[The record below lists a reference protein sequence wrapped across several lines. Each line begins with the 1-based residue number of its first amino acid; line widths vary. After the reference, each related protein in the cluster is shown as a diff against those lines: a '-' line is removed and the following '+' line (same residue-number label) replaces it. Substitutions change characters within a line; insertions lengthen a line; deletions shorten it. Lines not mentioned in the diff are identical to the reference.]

1 MNTAVQITFHQMAPS
16 PALEADVRAR
26 VEELRRFCPRIVGCR
41 VFVDLPHRHHAQGR
55 QYQVR
60 VEISVPRAQLVAG
73 HSSDDASHEDPYL
86 AVADA
91 FRAARRQLDT
101 YARRH
106 QDVRRATA
114 P

>member
-1 MNTAVQITFHQMAPS
+1 
-16 PALEADVRAR
+16 
-26 VEELRRFCPRIVGCR
+26 
-41 VFVDLPHRHHAQGR
+41 
-55 QYQVR
+55 
-60 VEISVPRAQLVAG
+60 
-73 HSSDDASHEDPYL
+73 
-86 AVADA
+86 VADA